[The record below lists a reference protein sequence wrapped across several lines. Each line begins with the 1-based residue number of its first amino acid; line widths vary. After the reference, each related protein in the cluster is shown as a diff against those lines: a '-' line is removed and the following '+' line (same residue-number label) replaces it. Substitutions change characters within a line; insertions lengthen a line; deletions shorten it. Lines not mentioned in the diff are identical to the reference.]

1 MNAATKQELQ
11 EVAEKLHAKI
21 DDRHSEH
28 TDSWKKVTEQFH
40 ALNLNLGRML
50 EKYDSQGA
58 TNTRHA
64 KELEALNKWKDEMV
78 VDFAVVKTQQKV
90 AVGIGGKF
98 MMPIIYAM
106 FFASNAIG
114 IFIYLNK

>member
-1 MNAATKQELQ
+1 MSAATKEELQ
-11 EVAEKLHAKI
+11 AVADKLHAKI
-21 DDRHSEH
+21 DDKHSEH
-28 TDSWKKVTEQFH
+28 TSSWREVSEQFH
-40 ALNLNLGRML
+40 ELNLNLGRML
-50 EKYDSQGA
+50 TKYDGQED
-58 TNTRHA
+58 TNARHA
-64 KELEALNKWKDEMV
+64 KELESLREWKDEMV
-78 VDFAVVKTQQKV
+78 VEFAVVKTKQKV